1 MMKDFTIQPLKGY
14 GEIPF
19 GMTLDD
25 TVKLLN
31 MPDFY
36 EELND
41 MEETGNRSIYYEY
54 DDIQTNIYF
63 EGITKSVVA
72 CFETENEAAT
82 LFGKKVFDLK
92 KEDVVKLMKDNGFKD
107 FIIVQF
113 TGGQSPLTQ
122 APNGDWSKVPYDYM
136 NEPLKRHY
144 PVEKATEFCKLYHEK
159 HPKTAIVNFGL
170 PNEPCPDLPYIV
182 KTVVP
187 YLAWYELAKFAK
199 EIVCID
205 SSLQH
210 LTAGLVKTTVI
221 WGHSKPENFGYS
233 FNKNIEQPCR
243 TDDLLYFTALGPS
256 GAKVE
261 YIEPAEL
268 LREVDECD

>member
-1 MMKDFTIQPLKGY
+1 MKDFTIQPLKGY

-92 KEDVVKLMKDNGFKD
+92 KVDVVKLMKDNGFKD
-107 FIIVQF
+107 MEEETEDGELRVSFEDAMMDF
-113 TGGQSPLTQ
+113 FFD
-122 APNGDWSKVPYDYM
+122 GDVM
-136 NEPLKRHY
+136 
-144 PVEKATEFCKLYHEK
+144 
-159 HPKTAIVNFGL
+159 TAV
-170 PNEPCPDLPYIV
+170 
-182 KTVVP
+182 
-187 YLAWYELAKFAK
+187 
-199 EIVCID
+199 
-205 SSLQH
+205 S
-210 LTAGLVKTTVI
+210 
-221 WGHSKPENFGYS
+221 WGV
-233 FNKNIEQPCR
+233 
-243 TDDLLYFTALGPS
+243 L
-256 GAKVE
+256 
-261 YIEPAEL
+261 
-268 LREVDECD
+268 VDEQGEII

>member
-92 KEDVVKLMKDNGFKD
+92 KEDAVKLMKDNGFKD
-107 FIIVQF
+107 VEEETEDGELRVSFEDAMMDF
-113 TGGQSPLTQ
+113 FFD
-122 APNGDWSKVPYDYM
+122 GDVM
-136 NEPLKRHY
+136 
-144 PVEKATEFCKLYHEK
+144 
-159 HPKTAIVNFGL
+159 TAV
-170 PNEPCPDLPYIV
+170 
-182 KTVVP
+182 
-187 YLAWYELAKFAK
+187 
-199 EIVCID
+199 
-205 SSLQH
+205 S
-210 LTAGLVKTTVI
+210 
-221 WGHSKPENFGYS
+221 WGV
-233 FNKNIEQPCR
+233 
-243 TDDLLYFTALGPS
+243 L
-256 GAKVE
+256 
-261 YIEPAEL
+261 
-268 LREVDECD
+268 VDEQGEII

>member
-82 LFGKKVFDLK
+82 LFGKKVVDLK
-92 KEDVVKLMKDNGFKD
+92 EVDVGKLMEDNGF
-107 FIIVQF
+107 
-113 TGGQSPLTQ
+113 
-122 APNGDWSKVPYDYM
+122 
-136 NEPLKRHY
+136 
-144 PVEKATEFCKLYHEK
+144 
-159 HPKTAIVNFGL
+159 
-170 PNEPCPDLPYIV
+170 
-182 KTVVP
+182 
-187 YLAWYELAKFAK
+187 
-199 EIVCID
+199 
-205 SSLQH
+205 
-210 LTAGLVKTTVI
+210 
-221 WGHSKPENFGYS
+221 
-233 FNKNIEQPCR
+233 
-243 TDDLLYFTALGPS
+243 
-256 GAKVE
+256 
-261 YIEPAEL
+261 
-268 LREVDECD
+268 